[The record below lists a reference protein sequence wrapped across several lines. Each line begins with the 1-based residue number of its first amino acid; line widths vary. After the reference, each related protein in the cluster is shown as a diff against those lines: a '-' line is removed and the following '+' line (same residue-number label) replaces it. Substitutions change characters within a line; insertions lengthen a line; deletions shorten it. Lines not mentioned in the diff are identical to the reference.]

1 MTCITN
7 NGWSTT
13 ETEPR
18 YFIEIYSVE
27 KAAATTA
34 AKAIT
39 VAATIATVN
48 MNTKHSTPTTQD
60 TTLGTFNVRIHIFCC
75 TGSLCSR
82 MDKKYCVFEYA
93 IHSICFH
100 WATIF
105 WTARCV
111 ISLIH
116 FNGWKHTSSSS
127 HKLQRFLSTFLHSFS
142 EAAWKIMHNDT
153 RNLTSP
159 KKRRGKLVMRV
170 LFKKHEKQP
179 SNANFLH
186 FEVFT
191 ISLLHFTFC
200 ETIYINENESDE
212 NQN

>member
-27 KAAATTA
+27 LMVEKAATTA

-39 VAATIATVN
+39 VAAATATATPTIATVN

-60 TTLGTFNVRIHIFCC
+60 TTLGTFNVCIHVFCC
-75 TGSLCSR
+75 TGFLCSR
-82 MDKKYCVFEYA
+82 MDRKYCVFEYA

-105 WTARCV
+105 WTAPCV

-116 FNGWKHTSSSS
+116 FNGWKHTGSPS
-127 HKLQRFLSTFLHSFS
+127 HKLQRFLFTFLHFYQWSRVKNYAQWHSKYHIAKKKMGKACDESF
-142 EAAWKIMHNDT
+142 
-153 RNLTSP
+153 
-159 KKRRGKLVMRV
+159 V
-170 LFKKHEKQP
+170 
-179 SNANFLH
+179 
-186 FEVFT
+186 
-191 ISLLHFTFC
+191 
-200 ETIYINENESDE
+200 
-212 NQN
+212 